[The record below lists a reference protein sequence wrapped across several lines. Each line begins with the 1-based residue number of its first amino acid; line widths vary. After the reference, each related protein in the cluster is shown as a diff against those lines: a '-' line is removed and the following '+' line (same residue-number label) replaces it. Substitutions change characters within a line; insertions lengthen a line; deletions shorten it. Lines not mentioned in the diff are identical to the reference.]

1 MLKRLASRLFGT
13 RNGGSDTVIIK
24 VRINGNYTYYYP
36 FKARAGMKVR
46 EMNADEFQTYLAAR

>member
-1 MLKRLASRLFGT
+1 MLRRLVGRLFGT
-13 RNGGSDTVIIK
+13 RNSTPDTVVIK

-46 EMNADEFQTYLAAR
+46 EMDADEFNDYLASR

>member
-1 MLKRLASRLFGT
+1 MLKRLASHLFGA
-13 RNGGSDTVIIK
+13 RNSNADTVVIK

-46 EMNADEFQTYLAAR
+46 EMNADEFQSYLAAR

>member
-1 MLKRLASRLFGT
+1 MLRRLAGRLFGT
-13 RNGGSDTVIIK
+13 RNATSDTVVIK

-46 EMNADEFQTYLAAR
+46 EMNADEFQSYLAAR